1 MPFVCQPPRS
11 RCLVMSRLHTISTPP
26 TSSPPSRF
34 TTVAFSAVRPHFRGC
49 CSKYCCLFPHQ
60 YRCRR
65 RRSAQ
70 LLTFPTN
77 HGPPTST
84 AALTSIVI
92 SPPLFLRV
100 LEVARSVPPSDCP
113 LVAALPYFML
123 FSSYFFVLTFNT
135 LPMLLY

>member
-26 TSSPPSRF
+26 ASSPPSRF
-34 TTVAFSAVRPHFRGC
+34 TTIASSTVRPHFRGC
-49 CSKYCCLFPHQ
+49 RSKHCCLFLRQ
-60 YRCRR
+60 DRCRC

-84 AALTSIVI
+84 AAPTSADI
-92 SPPLFLRV
+92 SPPPFLRMP
-100 LEVARSVPPSDCP
+100 EVARSVSPSDCSCCGS
-113 LVAALPYFML
+113 LVFHV
-123 FSSYFFVLTFNT
+123 FFFIFFR
-135 LPMLLY
+135 PDF